1 MEKKKMSPKL
11 RLALIILGV
20 YLLVLLAAAVL
31 IDGRHAEITLL
42 GESEMTVEVGR
53 RPYPPG
59 GSSAAAGSPKA

>member
-31 IDGRHAEITLL
+31 IDGRHA
-42 GESEMTVEVGR
+42 
-53 RPYPPG
+53 
-59 GSSAAAGSPKA
+59 